1 MKRYHLAFVVA
12 VAAAADFILPT
23 YAGFTT
29 SGGTTGPA
37 PAKTGE
43 TARNADVRACNN
55 ARRITDD
62 ANSKC
67 RIGIISAS
75 SSPLF
80 RSAPALFNCNGNR
93 LSSAAAAAAV
103 VAATAN
109 KGINTRSKF
118 DYRNSAAIFQVVVQR
133 ISQFKSSLA
142 VTCNAAVA
150 FLAAQYLGA
159 ILLFGVASSSLS
171 SSSAAPLGAVG
182 HSYHGNLPPMGP
194 VAAVM
199 RVAPAGATSSVASA
213 CPTASVPG
221 TTSRDVLRLCT
232 GADTVKM
239 VAGVSAAVAGAT
251 LGRKFFYEHIGNK
264 VAEDEQKTEEDGRT
278 NSTDAS
284 IPPAAPAIRSSIS
297 SSAEPRPTSMTR
309 EVLKNALP
317 STVID
322 ESGCCEVSRELLCGM
337 RLPHFNG
344 QHR

>member
-12 VAAAADFILPT
+12 VAAAADFLPPT
-23 YAGFTT
+23 YAGFTA

-43 TARNADVRACNN
+43 TARNSDVRACNN
-55 ARRITDD
+55 ARRIIDD
-62 ANSKC
+62 TNSKC

-80 RSAPALFNCNGNR
+80 RSASALFNGNGSR

-109 KGINTRSKF
+109 TSKGINTRSKF

-182 HSYHGNLPPMGP
+182 HSHHGNLPPMGP

-199 RVAPAGATSSVASA
+199 RVSPAGATSSVASA

-322 ESGCCEVSRELLCGM
+322 ESGCCEVRRELL
-337 RLPHFNG
+337 
-344 QHR
+344 